1 VYHSLADLP
10 QRVVPDCNVLLDA
23 AFVVDGSARKSI
35 DALAT
40 LGQSLLIEEMIQREA
55 VRILSDLGTS
65 LGLTFDPLSHF
76 NSFLSSKPAMFV
88 PPAPPLLGTGVNRAD
103 QHVAAAARHY
113 NSWILTGDT
122 PLAVEAE
129 KVGLQARFPWD
140 VILELAAQQGNLNK
154 LVDKFRQTSPVKSA
168 EFRRKAPNG
177 REPSVRFYP
186 LANFVRFVPPTRQ
199 TGLIFGRLIPGGWAG
214 MKGVGKFT
222 VCDIEHIGR
231 IYYDARKESW
241 IFGLVTGVEA
251 TVRCP
256 VVSNAPIAV
265 CGTYSRP
272 GAGRQGRV
280 TIRTGSFP
288 STSCAATKTTLTGL
302 RYPGPGRIT
311 VCHTIEN
318 THHWNGHLRT
328 LVIGLQT
335 MNRGTWVALIAT
347 REGAPNPY
355 DFNALRHALRLV
367 SYKRIT
373 KCTERYHPCPL
384 VFLHSAFW
392 QDGFGSGAALDAV
405 LSDCPLPTMLS
416 REPPFRFREEFR
428 APRGVL
434 REEFR
439 APRGVRKSPR
449 NEPAGHRRWSMGI
462 SVFG

>member
-177 REPSVRFYP
+177 REPSVRFC
-186 LANFVRFVPPTRQ
+186 N
-199 TGLIFGRLIPGGWAG
+199 
-214 MKGVGKFT
+214 
-222 VCDIEHIGR
+222 C
-231 IYYDARKESW
+231 S
-241 IFGLVTGVEA
+241 
-251 TVRCP
+251 
-256 VVSNAPIAV
+256 
-265 CGTYSRP
+265 
-272 GAGRQGRV
+272 
-280 TIRTGSFP
+280 
-288 STSCAATKTTLTGL
+288 
-302 RYPGPGRIT
+302 
-311 VCHTIEN
+311 
-318 THHWNGHLRT
+318 
-328 LVIGLQT
+328 
-335 MNRGTWVALIAT
+335 
-347 REGAPNPY
+347 
-355 DFNALRHALRLV
+355 
-367 SYKRIT
+367 
-373 KCTERYHPCPL
+373 
-384 VFLHSAFW
+384 
-392 QDGFGSGAALDAV
+392 
-405 LSDCPLPTMLS
+405 
-416 REPPFRFREEFR
+416 PPF
-428 APRGVL
+428 
-434 REEFR
+434 
-439 APRGVRKSPR
+439 
-449 NEPAGHRRWSMGI
+449 GI
-462 SVFG
+462 SQGA